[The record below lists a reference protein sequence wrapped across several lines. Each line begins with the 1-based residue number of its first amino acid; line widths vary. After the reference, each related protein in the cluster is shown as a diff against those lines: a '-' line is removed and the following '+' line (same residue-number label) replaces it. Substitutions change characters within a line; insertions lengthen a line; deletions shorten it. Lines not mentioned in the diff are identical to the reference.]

1 MNGRLGDVVA
11 SVRHLPD
18 RRGWLRVA
26 AELLWAMPLLLL
38 IAYAGGLA
46 RIVEPPDSAALLQ
59 LGATLLVAPALGEEL
74 LFRAAIIPR
83 ERPRWPWLAF
93 SVVLFVAW
101 HPLQVVTFGPPWA
114 GAFLDPWFLFA
125 VAVLGVALARIYA
138 VAGSI
143 WPCVLAHWL
152 VVFVWKVLLGGPF

>member
-18 RRGWLRVA
+18 RRGWLRVV

-83 ERPRWPWLAF
+83 ERHAED
-93 SVVLFVAW
+93 SN
-101 HPLQVVTFGPPWA
+101 G
-114 GAFLDPWFLFA
+114 
-125 VAVLGVALARIYA
+125 
-138 VAGSI
+138 
-143 WPCVLAHWL
+143 
-152 VVFVWKVLLGGPF
+152 K